1 MIGIAVDGRCIGGFI
16 HKPFSNETI
25 WSWKKSRNSV
35 LNHLHLLDE
44 VELNREYKDDEG
56 PRYCQSAL
64 LVASSTNFKVVRNSF
79 TNNFSTAISQA
90 GNAKYLQKLFSVRK
104 ISNEFFLICSE
115 SNICY
120 FLRLKRLK
128 L

>member
-104 ISNEFFLICSE
+104 ISNEFFLICNE
-115 SNICY
+115 
-120 FLRLKRLK
+120 
-128 L
+128 

>member
-56 PRYCQSAL
+56 PRSGINL
-64 LVASSTNFKVVRNSF
+64 LVIIILLREGFKKKN
-79 TNNFSTAISQA
+79 
-90 GNAKYLQKLFSVRK
+90 K
-104 ISNEFFLICSE
+104 
-115 SNICY
+115 
-120 FLRLKRLK
+120 
-128 L
+128 

>member
-79 TNNFSTAISQA
+79 TNNFSTARQGMQNIYK
-90 GNAKYLQKLFSVRK
+90 NFS
-104 ISNEFFLICSE
+104 L
-115 SNICY
+115 
-120 FLRLKRLK
+120 
-128 L
+128 